1 VKNFRWEGELQ
12 QKGSGHSYTRL
23 LRARRF
29 IRINGIYLRRPP
41 FLPYGI
47 RLQYTAPT
55 RHGDRTNEPY
65 TPREVS
71 DEPLIPHPTRQPG
84 LTARYSALLYTLGIG
99 DLGWGPRIRHLDLFL
114 HVPLFLWGGNHAAS
128 RRTAGVYTHRAFKW
142 EQGQDNGIHK
152 VIWKHGTNGRQGNRQ
167 SRDQVLV

>member
-1 VKNFRWEGELQ
+1 MYGSAARALRRGGGGGGVKIFRWKGEPQ

-23 LRARRF
+23 LRTRRF

-128 RRTAGVYTHRAFKW
+128 RRTAGVYTH
-142 EQGQDNGIHK
+142 GI
-152 VIWKHGTNGRQGNRQ
+152 
-167 SRDQVLV
+167 